1 MTDAERKATEAER
14 LLAEIAPYCE
24 QVEKEAY
31 EALLRETDEA
41 RILEGRRLI
50 VASRKFQDALRAA
63 VTMGQQSARK
73 APAVA

>member
-14 LLAEIAPYCE
+14 ILAEIAPYCE

-31 EALLRETDEA
+31 EALLLDTDEA
-41 RILEGRRLI
+41 KILEGRRLI
-50 VASRKFQDALRAA
+50 LASRKFQDALRTAI
-63 VTMGQQSARK
+63 TLGKQSARK